1 MNYQDKATQMIQSDR
16 WMMDCLSA
24 AADLQLKDW
33 YIGAGF
39 FRNKIWDVLHGYD
52 TRTPLNDVD
61 VVYFDKSHDY
71 ENSDK
76 DSDKAA
82 DLALEQKLLAVMPG
96 INWSVINLAYIHL
109 RYDQQQFKDSEHAI
123 SYWPELPT
131 CIGVR
136 LEPNKE
142 LNEQTLSF
150 TAPWGIENNFS
161 LEVKPNLNV
170 SLPPEVYAKR
180 IADKQWGRLW
190 PQLRISTGVKAK

>member
-1 MNYQDKATQMIQSDR
+1 MMNYQDKATQMIQSDQ

-24 AADLQLKDW
+24 AADLQLNDW

-39 FRNKIWDVLHGYD
+39 VRNKIWDVLHGYG

-61 VVYFDKSHDY
+61 VVYFDKSHHCK
-71 ENSDK
+71 NSN
-76 DSDKAA
+76 KAD
-82 DLALEQKLLAVMPG
+82 DLVLEQKLLAVMPG

-136 LEPNKE
+136 LEFNKALNKE
-142 LNEQTLSF
+142 GDGQTEFYRAL
-150 TAPWGIENNFS
+150 GH
-161 LEVKPNLNV
+161 
-170 SLPPEVYAKR
+170 
-180 IADKQWGRLW
+180 
-190 PQLRISTGVKAK
+190 

>member
-1 MNYQDKATQMIQSDR
+1 MNYQDKTREMIQSDQ
-16 WMMDCLSA
+16 WMMDCLNA
-24 AADLQLKDW
+24 AADLQLEDW

-39 FRNKIWDVLHGYD
+39 VRNKIWDVMHGYD

-61 VVYFDKSHDY
+61 VVYFDKSHY
-71 ENSDK
+71 RKSSDK
-76 DSDKAA
+76 DSDKAT

-109 RYDQQQFKDSEHAI
+109 RYDQQQFEDSTHAI

-136 LEPNKE
+136 LEDDG
-142 LNEQTLSF
+142 QTLSF
-150 TAPWGIENNFS
+150 TEPWGIENNFS

-170 SLPPEVYAKR
+170 GLSPEVYAKR
-180 IADKQWGRLW
+180 IADKQWDQVW
-190 PQLRISTGVKAK
+190 PQLQISTGVKSK